1 MNPQPSRIRNPPDA
15 SALMTTARS
24 FGNYDLAGAL
34 ADLIDNSIKAHSR
47 NIDITCTFLE
57 SRDCEV
63 RVRDDGDGMSKA
75 ELIAAMRPASTN
87 PTEDRSPDDLGRF
100 GWGMKSASFSQCK
113 ILTVISSTG
122 KSLDGARWNLD
133 DIADWSMDILDSAS
147 SNSVLLDE
155 FGTKSGTE
163 LIWTN
168 CDRLSENGTLT
179 RDQFNSLIVEARKK
193 LSLIFHRYLSGD
205 GGKIKTLKVRVNGTP
220 LDIIDPF
227 CTSNLATR
235 AFATEPIP
243 LQVDAGVEEIEMQA
257 FTLPHYSKLTA
268 AEYEEFAGEEGYVK
282 NQGFYVYRNRRLI
295 IWGTWFKLAKHGE
308 LSKLVRVRVDIPNTL
323 DEMWKITVDKSDAQ
337 LPAVLK
343 QRMKSLVDG
352 FRKTSTRVYRSK
364 GARVDQEKMSSV
376 WERRVR
382 NQIVKYGINENHALV
397 RATLNA
403 MDNDGKQK
411 LKALLGLIESEI
423 PLESINYTLGDSPHA
438 VQQRAT
444 SPEEF
449 KKRFLA
455 DLPLLMAD
463 TGTPE
468 KLCEMLKLTEP
479 YSSNWTNVEDILK
492 EKGLL

>member
-1 MNPQPSRIRNPPDA
+1 
-15 SALMTTARS
+15 MTTARS

-47 NIDITCTFLE
+47 SIEITCSFLDN
-57 SRDCEV
+57 RDCEV
-63 RVRDDGDGMSKA
+63 RVRDDGAGMTKD
-75 ELIAAMRPASTN
+75 ELIAAMRPASSN
-87 PTEDRSPDDLGRF
+87 PAEERSPDDLGRF

-122 KSLDGARWNLD
+122 ESVFGARWNLD
-133 DIADWSMDILDSAS
+133 DIDDWNMDILDSKS
-147 SNSVLLDE
+147 SNAILLDG
-155 FGTKSGTE
+155 FGADSGTE
-163 LIWTN
+163 LVWSN
-168 CDRLSENGTLT
+168 CDRLSENGSLT
-179 RDQFNSLIVEARKK
+179 RDQFNALIVEARRK

-205 GGKIKTLKVRVNGTP
+205 GGRIKPLNISINGTR

-235 AFATEPIP
+235 AFTTENIKVP
-243 LQVDAGVEEIEMQA
+243 VAEGTENIEMQA
-257 FTLPHYSKLTA
+257 YTLPHYSKLTP

-337 LPAVLK
+337 LPAILK

-352 FRKTSTRVYRSK
+352 FRSTSSRVFRSK

-382 NQIVKYGINENHALV
+382 KQVVRYSINENHPLI

-403 MDNDGKQK
+403 MDKGGKGK

-423 PLESINYTLGDSPHA
+423 PLESINYTMGDSPHA

-449 KKRFLA
+449 EKQFLV
-455 DLPLLMAD
+455 DLPLLMVEAKD
-463 TGTPE
+463 PRTLQ
-468 KLCEMLKLTEP
+468 KMLKVTEP
-479 YSSNWTNVEDILK
+479 YASNWHTVETLLKKQGIL
-492 EKGLL
+492 

>member
-1 MNPQPSRIRNPPDA
+1 MSRVSRRIQNPPDA

-34 ADLIDNSIKAHSR
+34 ADLVDNSIKALSR
-47 NIDITCTFLE
+47 NIEITCSFL
-57 SRDCEV
+57 SNKDCKV
-63 RVRDDGDGMSKA
+63 RVRDDGIGMTRK
-75 ELIAAMRPASTN
+75 ELIAAMRPASSN
-87 PTEDRSPDDLGRF
+87 PAEERSPDDLGRF

-122 KSLDGARWNLD
+122 DSLYGARWNLD
-133 DIADWSMDILDSAS
+133 DIKDWGMDVLDEQL
-147 SNSVLLDE
+147 SNAVLIEE
-155 FGTKSGTE
+155 FGTDSGTE
-163 LIWTN
+163 LVWTN
-168 CDRLSENGTLT
+168 CDRLSENGSLT
-179 RDQFNSLIVEARKK
+179 RDQFNALIVEARRK

-205 GGKIKTLKVRVNGTP
+205 GGKIKPLKIRVNGTP

-235 AFATEPIP
+235 AFATEIIKLP
-243 LQVDAGVEEIEMQA
+243 VSGGTENIEMQA
-257 FTLPHYSKLTA
+257 FTLPHYSKLTP

-352 FRKTSTRVYRSK
+352 FRKTSTRVFRSK
-364 GARVDQEKMSSV
+364 GAKVDHEKMSSV

-382 NQIVKYGINENHALV
+382 KQVVKYSINDDHPLV

-403 MDNDGKQK
+403 MNSDGKSK

-423 PLESINYTLGDSPHA
+423 PLESINYTMGDSPHA

-449 KKRFLA
+449 EKQFLV
-455 DLPLLMAD
+455 DLPLLMMDAGNPVD
-463 TGTPE
+463 LQ
-468 KLCEMLKLTEP
+468 KMLKMTEP
-479 YSSNWTNVEDILK
+479 YATNWQTIERLLEQQGIL
-492 EKGLL
+492 